1 MQPIDPNNPTISLQQ
16 PATDPTGQR
25 MGRIYGDAAEMLRI
39 QNAYRPNAGGK
50 YDLNRIRR
58 KRAEYEFRQLEIAMQ
73 RQQKS
78 YCDENSLT
86 ALEFQN
92 LLGEKPEVMETI
104 YQRAFDSL
112 PRQCKTI
119 LGFNIKK

>member
-1 MQPIDPNNPTISLQQ
+1 MEPIDIENPTVSLQQ
-16 PATDPTGQR
+16 PGTDATGQR
-25 MGRIYGDAAEMLRI
+25 MGRIYGDAAEMLRLH
-39 QNAYRPNAGGK
+39 NAYRPNPGGK

-58 KRAEYEFRQLEIAMQ
+58 KRAEYEFRQLEIAIQ
-73 RQQKS
+73 RQQKN

-92 LLGEKPEVMETI
+92 LLGEKPELMETI
-104 YQRAFDSL
+104 YERAFDSL

>member
-1 MQPIDPNNPTISLQQ
+1 MEPIDSNNPSISLEQPLVAPTNQQ
-16 PATDPTGQR
+16 KGP
-25 MGRIYGDAAEMLRI
+25 IYGQEAEMRRMY
-39 QNAYRPNAGGK
+39 NAYNPNPGGK

-73 RQQKS
+73 RQQKN

-92 LLGEKPEVMETI
+92 LLGEKPELMETI
-104 YQRAFDSL
+104 YERAFDSL